1 MYKHESNDG
10 YEERVEQGS
19 DIVFNMLGG
28 DYIDPKT
35 SRFKPGHESRVEV
48 ARRTL
53 TELALPQKEIEDSIF
68 LGEMY
73 VREHVK
79 QLQEMELR
87 DQTGLWEQ
95 LNG

>member
-1 MYKHESNDG
+1 MYKHESSDG

-19 DIVFNMLGG
+19 DMVFNMLGG

-35 SRFKPGHESRVEV
+35 SRFKPGHERRVEI
-48 ARRTL
+48 ARQ
-53 TELALPQKEIEDSIF
+53 ALVSLDLPPKEIEDSIA

-79 QLQEMELR
+79 QLQEIELR
-87 DQTGLWEQ
+87 EQARFWEQ

>member
-1 MYKHESNDG
+1 MSRHESGDG

-19 DIVFNMLGG
+19 DIVFNMIGG

-35 SRFKPGHESRVEV
+35 SRFKPGHETRVEV
-48 ARRTL
+48 ARQAL
-53 TELALPQKEIEDSIF
+53 VSLAIPHKEIEDSIA

-73 VREHVK
+73 AREHIK
-79 QLQEMELR
+79 QLQEIERR
-87 DQTGLWEQ
+87 DQAGLWEQ